1 MSFRGNK
8 MFLDSR
14 YNNYRIG
21 ELSSIEALSFFFFHA
36 LVPLDFDE

>member
-1 MSFRGNK
+1 

-14 YNNYRIG
+14 YKNYRIG
-21 ELSSIEALSFFFFHA
+21 ELPSVEALSFFFHA